1 MYTNTNASSN
11 WSICRA
17 ENVKFKADITMMLT
31 DITDWHRVE
40 AGRGVRYAHRDIIS
54 KGRVGCI

>member
-1 MYTNTNASSN
+1 MHQAIGLY
-11 WSICRA
+11 A
-17 ENVKFKADITMMLT
+17 ELNVKFKADITMMLT